1 MSLYGVPFVKICEVN
16 GGDSCMTCQVWY
28 CMLHAMFY
36 IFMPCFIYLCHLLY
50 IYDMIYIFMSC
61 FIFLCCVLYRYIIYV
76 NFNACYITIDLCC
89 TKIAFFCCIVFSHL
103 CCINTNLRCMSHGH
117 LIFISKENISRQSW
131 LNACGAVFIPT
142 CTCIHD
148 HSAMTDSLL
157 SLY

>member
-76 NFNACYITIDLCC
+76 NFNTCYITIDLCC
-89 TKIAFFCCIVFSHL
+89 TKIAIFCCIVFSHL
-103 CCINTNLRCMSHGH
+103 CCINTNLRCINTTN
-117 LIFISKENISRQSW
+117 L
-131 LNACGAVFIPT
+131 C
-142 CTCIHD
+142 CIKICQQFHFF
-148 HSAMTDSLL
+148 HYPIQWEVIITWSSLWSYL
-157 SLY
+157 PYWIWNYKV